1 MLFLCSVISLGE
13 LEAKSLQ
20 KNHQVGISKYS
31 VAKIQKFLH
40 SRQFFFHGN
49 LERVWWFPKM
59 QNLLQS
65 WIAG

>member
-49 LERVWWFPKM
+49 LERV
-59 QNLLQS
+59 
-65 WIAG
+65 